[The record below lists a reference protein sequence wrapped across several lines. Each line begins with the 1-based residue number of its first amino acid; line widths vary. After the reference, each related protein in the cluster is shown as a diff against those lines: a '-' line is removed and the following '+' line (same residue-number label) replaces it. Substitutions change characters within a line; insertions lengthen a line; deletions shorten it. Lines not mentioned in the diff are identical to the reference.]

1 MTNRIKEIQMQ
12 IEFNDENTKLLK
24 ELQEV
29 YTLKDM
35 YQRFWFE
42 ECQKVE
48 KLEKEIEELKNPTP
62 VICEKKKPPV
72 QVVVKK

>member
-24 ELQEV
+24 ELQQV
-29 YTLKDM
+29 YTQKDM
-35 YQRFWFE
+35 YERFWFE

-62 VICEKKKPPV
+62 VICEKEKTTSNSGG
-72 QVVVKK
+72 